1 MRDRFH
7 CLQLLVSVL
16 ILRSSNA
23 VERVRMINHWIQ
35 TAVEL
40 RQSTI
45 GNLYSFSAVMH
56 SLLSAPVGFYNNIDN
71 TVLNRSLANIL
82 ISK

>member
-1 MRDRFH
+1 VNRFC
-7 CLQLLVSVL
+7 CLKLLVSVL

-40 RQSTI
+40 RHSTV
-45 GNLYSFSAVMH
+45 GNLYSFSTIMH
-56 SLLSAPVGFYNNIDN
+56 ALLSAPVGFGT
-71 TVLNRSLANIL
+71 TVVFL
-82 ISK
+82 